1 MDSTD
6 ICVFQYIHVALYFLC
21 GFLFISWILV
31 RIYSGICIQLLGDCE
46 FPIVMSSRDQVGRL
60 DGVGQPLLL
69 RFLFNLLAVYL
80 AYYDTGHVYWLVVLC
95 FVGLFIANVI
105 VLVYPYFNLIFGM
118 VNFWS
123 SGFFPNWVNNS

>member
-1 MDSTD
+1 
-6 ICVFQYIHVALYFLC
+6 
-21 GFLFISWILV
+21 
-31 RIYSGICIQLLGDCE
+31 
-46 FPIVMSSRDQVGRL
+46 MSSRDQVGRI
-60 DGVGQPLLL
+60 DGVGRPLLL

-80 AYYDTGHVYWLVVLC
+80 VYYDTGHVYWLVVLC

-123 SGFFPNWVNNS
+123 SGFFPNWVNNP